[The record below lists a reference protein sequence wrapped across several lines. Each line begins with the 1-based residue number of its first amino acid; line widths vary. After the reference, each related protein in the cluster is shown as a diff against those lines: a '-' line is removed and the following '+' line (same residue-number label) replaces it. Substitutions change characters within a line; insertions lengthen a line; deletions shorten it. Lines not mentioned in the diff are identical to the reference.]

1 MATKVT
7 TGHLPPS
14 VPHPSPTKRRL
25 RVYAFDPNASVALET
40 AVINDA
46 EIELPWEQAYE
57 DPVTI
62 GPTNEYLEI
71 IDYDFPSRTFYE
83 PLDLNDPALL
93 AQNGLPLSEGRP
105 QFHQQMVFAVA
116 MKTILDFERALGRP
130 VFWAQ
135 PEVWK
140 FRAPDGSEPPI
151 NGRYYPDFIKRLRI
165 YPHAMLAA
173 NAYYSPAKAALL
185 FGYFKGAPPAP
196 GLDAPWVFTALSQD
210 IIAHETTHAILHGMR
225 RRSVEAS
232 NEDSLAFHEGFADI
246 VALMQH
252 FSMRRVV
259 EHELARTRG
268 LLRSVSLLTGLAEQF
283 GWATGRRGALRKALD
298 TLGEEQRAMDR
309 ALHNASVGRT
319 GGEAEAAAK
328 VKRISDVAE
337 PHERGQFLVAAIFD
351 AFVTIYERR
360 TLDLFRMT
368 GTVAGQQDALPE
380 ALATRLAAEACKS
393 AASVMQMCVRALDYL
408 PAVSATFGEYLRAIM
423 TADTDL
429 YPDDPLKYRVA
440 IAEAF
445 RKRGIPVPGCLSY
458 APESLCWEAPDM
470 SEFSVLADGADA
482 NTLFA
487 DALGGM
493 IYTPRFAEPGTS
505 SRRTE
510 EESRPESAPPKM
522 PWELRNDF
530 INYSEYR
537 DPGVHEPNMREESM
551 RIVLHNQRALHRW
564 LERSDGAVKDRLW
577 EKLLGLRLRLLDA
590 AEPCQTIEC
599 RTTSSGRRA
608 PKFEVHSVR
617 IARRRTVEGRE
628 LYQLIAQVTQKRY
641 GYFDPN
647 AQREADEHGP
657 KDAHALEDPDSEERV
672 DSDFVFLG
680 GATIIVNL
688 NDGRLTHI
696 VRKRIDKDER
706 LAEQRRFILGDEA
719 ALAMTVDGMAL
730 RMEPFC
736 FMHGGHE

>member
-1 MATKVT
+1 MAD
-7 TGHLPPS
+7 TGSTDRLPPS

-46 EIELPWEQAYE
+46 EIELPWETPYE
-57 DPVTI
+57 DALQI
-62 GPTNEYLEI
+62 GPTNEYLEV

-135 PEVWK
+135 PEVWN
-140 FRAPDGSEPPI
+140 FNGPDGGPPPI
-151 NGRYYPDFIKRLRI
+151 QGRYYPDFIKRLRI

-252 FSMRRVV
+252 FTMRRVV
-259 EHELARTRG
+259 AHELARTRG
-268 LLRSVSLLTGLAEQF
+268 QLRSVSLLTGLAEQF
-283 GWATGRRGALRKALD
+283 GWATGRRGALRTALD

-309 ALHNASVGRT
+309 AAHAASVGRT
-319 GGEAEAAAK
+319 GGETDAAAK

-380 ALATRLAAEACKS
+380 ALVTRLAAEACKT

-470 SEFSVLADGADA
+470 SEFKDLAEGADA

-493 IYTPRFAEPGTS
+493 TYTPRFAEPGAS
-505 SRRTE
+505 GGGVE
-510 EESRPESAPPKM
+510 EVNKPESVPTKL
-522 PWELRNDF
+522 PWELRNRF

-537 DPGVHEPNMREESM
+537 DPAVHEPNLREESM

-564 LERSDGAVKDRLW
+564 LERSDGDVKDRLW
-577 EKLLGLRLRLLDA
+577 EKLLGLRLRPLEKGDPL
-590 AEPCQTIEC
+590 QTVEARI
-599 RTTSSGRRA
+599 TKSGLRM

-617 IARRRTVEGRE
+617 IARRRTVDGRE

-641 GYFDPN
+641 GYFDPDE
-647 AQREADEHGP
+647 QREVDAEGP
-657 KDAHALEDPDSEERV
+657 DDVGLEALASEERV
-672 DSDFVFLG
+672 DSDFTFFG

-688 NDGRLTHI
+688 HDGRLTHI

-706 LAEQRRFILGDEA
+706 LAEQRRFILGDET
-719 ALAMTVDGMAL
+719 ALSMTVEGAAL